1 MKTERR
7 IEAHAASLLAAR
19 ISGASVAPL
28 TTIDSAID
36 VPAAY
41 AVQWAGLCQRLR
53 DGERIVGAKLGLT
66 SRAKQQEVGFQQ
78 PIYSWLTDAMQISDG
93 LLPVDHLRAPR
104 VEPEL
109 ALILGNDLDHLVA
122 TSGNLLADV
131 VAVAPA
137 IEVLNSRYPVN
148 APSLPD
154 VIADGAS
161 AAAFIVG
168 PPVPWSVGEAALKDV
183 ECTLSINGQEIAS
196 ARAAEALGGPLQAL
210 QALIDAVAS
219 HGRKLAPGSIILTGG
234 LTRAYPIIAGDEV
247 EVVFDRAIGS
257 VKMKAVNSSG
267 VHVN

>member
-1 MKTERR
+1 MANEHR

-19 ISGASVAPL
+19 TSGTSVAPL
-28 TTIDSAID
+28 TAIDSAID
-36 VPAAY
+36 VSAAY

-53 DGERIVGAKLGLT
+53 QGERIVGAKLGLT
-66 SRAKQQEVGFQQ
+66 SRAKQQEVGFEQ

-93 LLPVDHLRAPR
+93 LLSVDHLRAPR

-109 ALILGNDLDHLVA
+109 ALILGSDLDYQEVTA
-122 TSGNLLADV
+122 GDLLAAI

-168 PPVPWSVGEAALKDV
+168 PPVPWSAGEAALNGV
-183 ECTLSINGQEIAS
+183 ECKLWINSQEIAS
-196 ARAAEALGGPLQAL
+196 ARAAEALGGPLRAL
-210 QALIDAVAS
+210 EALNDAVVS
-219 HGRKLAPGSIILTGG
+219 HGRKLSAGSIILTGG
-234 LTRAYPIIAGDEV
+234 LTRAYPIVAGDQV
-247 EVVFDRAIGS
+247 EVIFDHAIGN
-257 VKMKAVNSSG
+257 VKMKAVSNSG